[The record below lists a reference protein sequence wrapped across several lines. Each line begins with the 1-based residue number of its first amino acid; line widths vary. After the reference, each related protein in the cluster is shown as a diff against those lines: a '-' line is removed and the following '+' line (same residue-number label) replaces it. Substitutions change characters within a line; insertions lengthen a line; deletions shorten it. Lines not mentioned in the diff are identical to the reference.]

1 MSPDLLA
8 GAGWAAR
15 AAGKA
20 AAGVPRLPGA
30 VPRNFPAGQ
39 QVRRVASAM
48 KRYKY
53 QALVS
58 LPPQD
63 VAGLGALSP
72 GSACR
77 MVIRGR
83 HHETGA
89 SRFFSALVTTSAD
102 TVPGDS
108 HIVLVITVVG
118 DDADDYLGAGEDF
131 ALWRG
136 HDIGR
141 GVATRRIFA

>member
-1 MSPDLLA
+1 
-8 GAGWAAR
+8 
-15 AAGKA
+15 
-20 AAGVPRLPGA
+20 
-30 VPRNFPAGQ
+30 
-39 QVRRVASAM
+39 M

-53 QALVS
+53 QALVN
-58 LPPQD
+58 LPPQE
-63 VAGLGALSP
+63 VAGLAALSP

-89 SRFFSALVTTSAD
+89 SRFFNALVTTSAD

-108 HIVLVITVVG
+108 HTVLVVTVVG
-118 DDADDYLGAGEDF
+118 DEAGDYLGAGMDF

-136 HDIGR
+136 HDIGH
-141 GVATRRIFA
+141 GVVTRRLFV

>member
-1 MSPDLLA
+1 
-8 GAGWAAR
+8 
-15 AAGKA
+15 
-20 AAGVPRLPGA
+20 
-30 VPRNFPAGQ
+30 
-39 QVRRVASAM
+39 M

-53 QALVS
+53 QALVN
-58 LPPQD
+58 LPPQE
-63 VAGLGALSP
+63 VAGLAALSP

-89 SRFFSALVTTSAD
+89 SRFFNALLTPRAD
-102 TVPGDS
+102 TIPGDS
-108 HIVLVITVVG
+108 HIVLAITVVG
-118 DDADDYLGAGEDF
+118 DDAGDYLGAGEDF

-141 GVATRRIFA
+141 GVVTRRMFV

>member
-1 MSPDLLA
+1 
-8 GAGWAAR
+8 
-15 AAGKA
+15 
-20 AAGVPRLPGA
+20 
-30 VPRNFPAGQ
+30 
-39 QVRRVASAM
+39 M

-58 LPPQD
+58 LAPRA
-63 VAGLGALSP
+63 VGGLEALSC

-77 MVIRGR
+77 MVIRGC

-89 SRFFSALVTTSAD
+89 SRFFNALVTTSAD

-108 HIVLVITVVG
+108 HTVLVVTVVG
-118 DDADDYLGAGEDF
+118 DDAGDYLGAGMDF

-136 HDIGR
+136 HDIGH
-141 GVATRRIFA
+141 GVVTRRLFV